1 MSAARRA
8 SVVLAVHKPQPDILS
23 RQIESI
29 AGQRGLSV
37 TCTAVVDG
45 IETAEMTEVMRL
57 LEAAGF
63 NIIVNAEAQGVR
75 GAFSQ
80 GLSAALSAAPEDSLF
95 SYADQDDVWHP
106 DKLARSA
113 EMLAGRDAALVHC
126 DARIIGGQGEEIAP
140 SLHRFERRTEAPT
153 LFGAMLLNAVTG
165 MTSVFPR
172 PTAELASRLLQSYDG
187 PLLHDHV
194 TAVAAQALGR
204 TVFIDKALVDYRQHG
219 ANHLGAKPSRAV
231 FRKRE
236 LGFEPFD
243 NYRSTSMA
251 IFRSRR
257 VLARCLDREAML
269 PKALRTLFLFD
280 PAATAAE
287 VLSASVYECGKLFFR
302 AQMRRWELSLRIAD
316 TALFF
321 KNQALAPA

>member
-1 MSAARRA
+1 M
-8 SVVLAVHKPQPDILS
+8 VLAVHKPAPEILA
-23 RQIESI
+23 RQIDSI
-29 AGQRGLSV
+29 AAQRGVSI

-45 IETAEMTEVMRL
+45 AETAEMTEVIRL
-57 LEAAGF
+57 LESAGF
-63 NIIVNAEAQGVR
+63 GLITNAEPQGVR
-75 GAFSQ
+75 GAFAQ
-80 GLSAALSAAPEDSLF
+80 GLAAALAAAPGDSLF
-95 SYADQDDVWHP
+95 SYADQDDIWHP
-106 DKLARSA
+106 DKLVLSA
-113 EMLAGRDAALVHC
+113 EALDASGVALAHC
-126 DARIIGGQGEEIAP
+126 DARVIGGEGEVIAP

-172 PTAELASRLLQSYDG
+172 KTAALASRLLVSYDG

-194 TAVAAQALGR
+194 TAIAAQALGR
-204 TVFIDKALVDYRQHG
+204 TVLIDRALVDYRQHG

-257 VLARCLDREAML
+257 VLARCLDAEAML

-280 PAATAAE
+280 PAATAAD